1 MKKIVYCA
9 ISIAIILVLFSAPLS
24 LADQMN
30 LFESSVRI
38 YPAEKDPFV
47 AGLLSWLMMGT
58 GQIYCHEYTKGS
70 LFVAADLVDKVALV
84 LLISHIN
91 STYAPSSGEI
101 ININWDAFSTETK
114 TLTILYFLGSVSLH
128 FYSVIDAVN
137 SANEYNRKY
146 FSRGTPRGT
155 PQGVS
160 FSFSG
165 DEFGVSYNIRFNE

>member
-1 MKKIVYCA
+1 MKRIIYYAACIV
-9 ISIAIILVLFSAPLS
+9 IILLFISSS
-24 LADQMN
+24 LTFADQLN
-30 LFESSVRI
+30 QYDASDRI
-38 YPAEKDPFV
+38 YPAEKDPFI
-47 AGLLSWLMMGT
+47 AGLLSYLMMGT

-70 LFVAADLVDKVALV
+70 IFIAADLVDKAALV

-114 TLTILYFLGSVSLH
+114 TLTIIYFIGSVGLR
-128 FYSVIDAVN
+128 FYNVIDAVN

-146 FSRGTPRGT
+146 FSKSK

-160 FSFSG
+160 FSLAEDRFIVGYS
-165 DEFGVSYNIRFNE
+165 IHFNE

>member
-1 MKKIVYCA
+1 MKRTIYYAVCIVIIFLF
-9 ISIAIILVLFSAPLS
+9 ISS
-24 LADQMN
+24 LLTFADQLN
-30 LFESSVRI
+30 HYDTSDRI
-38 YPAEKDPFV
+38 YPAEKDPFI
-47 AGLLSWLMMGT
+47 AGLLSYLMMGT

-70 LFVAADLVDKVALV
+70 IFIAADLVDKAVLV

-114 TLTILYFLGSVSLH
+114 TLTIIYFIGSVGLR
-128 FYSVIDAVN
+128 FYNVIDAVN

-146 FSRGTPRGT
+146 FSKKG

-160 FSFSG
+160 FSLSG
-165 DEFGVSYNIRFNE
+165 DGFSVGYNIHFNE